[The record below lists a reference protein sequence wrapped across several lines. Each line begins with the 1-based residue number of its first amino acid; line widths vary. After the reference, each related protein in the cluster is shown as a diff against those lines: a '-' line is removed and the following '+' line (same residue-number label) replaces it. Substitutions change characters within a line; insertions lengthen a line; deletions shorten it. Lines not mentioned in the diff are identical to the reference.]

1 MALGPWD
8 RPPEPLLQ
16 GTPTV
21 RATLV
26 TPCPS
31 YCLGPSLG
39 KGNVLRGSGPSFA
52 QVCQWGAYASGAQCV
67 CSVVIALYTA

>member
-26 TPCPS
+26 TPLPS

-39 KGNVLRGSGPSFA
+39 RGNVLRGSGPSFA
-52 QVCQWGAYASGAQCV
+52 QVCQWGTVCMLSGNNSIV
-67 CSVVIALYTA
+67 HSLS